1 MFLSYTIEYFQ
12 KTLNTIITFYLN
24 QILLMK
30 RFLFPKI
37 SIGLTVILLGF
48 SGIASAQEMSFEE
61 YNPPSTL
68 KVPEHPVTKAKFP
81 FVDIHSHQGGINKE
95 RIDELVSEMD
105 EINMGVLVNLS
116 GRGFGRGDSNSQQEY
131 IKSMIEEFNTH
142 APGRFMVFTN
152 LNFAGFGDENWTR
165 IAVKELEEDVEAGAS
180 GLKIYKSLGLNVNDV
195 DGNRVPVNHPD
206 LDAVWAKAGELGIP
220 VIIHSADPAQF
231 WQPMDAN
238 NERWL
243 ELKTHPRRQRGAD
256 NPAPFEQIIAEQHD
270 VFAKHPETTF
280 INAHMG
286 WMANDLDAASAHLE
300 KYPNVNFGIGA
311 VIAEFGRQPRRAKEF
326 FEKYQDRVLFG
337 KDAYNKEE
345 FYTYFRVLETEDEYF
360 PYYKKYHAFWAMYG
374 LGLSDEVLKKLYYK
388 NALRIVPRMDK
399 SVFPD

>member
-1 MFLSYTIEYFQ
+1 MKKSLPTDFR
-12 KTLNTIITFYLN
+12 IIFAA
-24 QILLMK
+24 I
-30 RFLFPKI
+30 FF
-37 SIGLTVILLGF
+37 GF
-48 SGIASAQEMSFEE
+48 TSVTSAQEMGFEE

-81 FVDIHSHQGGINKE
+81 FVDIHSHQGGINEEK
-95 RIDELVSEMD
+95 IDQLISEMD
-105 EINMGVLVNLS
+105 ELNMGVLVNLS
-116 GRGFGRGDSNSQQEY
+116 GRGFGRGDSNTQQKY
-131 IKSMIEEFNTH
+131 IQDMLKEFNTY

-165 IAVKELEEDVEAGAS
+165 IAVKELEEDVAAGAS

-195 DGNRVPVNHPD
+195 NGNRVPVDHPD
-206 LDAVWAKAGELGIP
+206 LDPVWAKAGELGIP

-231 WQPMDAN
+231 WQPMDST

-243 ELKTHPRRQRGAD
+243 ELKTHPNRKRGAD
-256 NPAPFEQIIAEQHD
+256 DPAPFEQIMAEQHH
-270 VFAKHPETTF
+270 VFEKHPETTF

-286 WMANDLDAASAHLE
+286 WMANDLDAAGAHLD
-300 KYPNVNFGIGA
+300 KFPNVNFGIGA

-345 FYTYFRVLETEDEYF
+345 YYTYFRVLETDDEYF

-374 LGLSDEVLKKLYYK
+374 LDLPDEVLKKLYYK
-388 NALRIVPRMDK
+388 NALRIVPGMDK
-399 SVFPD
+399 SLFPD